1 VEEEDR
7 SCNARD
13 VARRRG
19 ELNMNWWQSK
29 KRDAD
34 LERELRSDLELEE
47 EEQRE
52 AGISDEEAHYAALR
66 AFGNP
71 ALIREQTSAVWSWN
85 WLESLARDL
94 RFSVRTLRR
103 TPGFAVIA
111 ILVMA
116 LGLGANVAMFTMV
129 RGVLLKPLPFQDPDR
144 LVMLYESGLH
154 EHDTAG
160 FNVASGGMYAEWK
173 NQNRSY
179 SSLALA
185 QGIRVGLSGS
195 GGQLPEKLNSALFS
209 WEMLRTLGV
218 QPALGRDF
226 TLADDRPGANGTV
239 LLSWGLWKRRFGAD
253 PGILNQ
259 TIFLDA
265 QPYTVI
271 GVMPKWFDFPDSSTQ
286 LWTPVYHDKPEATM
300 TSFSSH
306 MFSVVGRLKTG
317 VSASQGVADLS
328 VISERTHNAH
338 LNDPFIYRN
347 TRSRPLLEHIVGEIK
362 KPLYLLLEATC
373 CLLLIACLNVANLQV
388 ARAAT
393 RRKELAIR
401 TALGGSW
408 LRLIGERLM
417 ECLLLSASGGALGL
431 LLASAALHWLT
442 QTRDDM
448 SRVESIHM
456 DGVVAAF
463 TVGVVVICALFSGL
477 ITAFSTSDKRI
488 LGALR
493 EATRSV
499 GASARP
505 TLRKVLLTLEVG
517 LTVILLVGAGLLLKS
532 YERLRSADMGCL
544 TQDVITMHLGIPDA
558 RYATPAQ
565 RANFYDMLLDRV
577 RALPGVDAAGF
588 ATVVPGQGYQMDW
601 SFTIVEH
608 PPLPQGSGLYALS
621 RWADPK
627 YFGAMGIPILRGRT
641 FDAGKRLAAANEVVI
656 SQSFAGQFLPGEDP
670 LGRHIHVHG
679 KDFVIV
685 GIVGD
690 TRYAIGETSRPV
702 QYYPLD
708 AGVENF
714 GTLVIR
720 SSHNLEQFA
729 LPVQRIVSEMDSDL
743 PVSDVLTMNQLLGKS
758 TLDQSFNAALL
769 VAFAALSL
777 VLAAVGLFGVMSYIA
792 AQRTTEIGIRVALGA
807 KREQVMRKMLLD
819 GMRPAVFGLVVGLAA
834 SLEAGRLMRDLLY
847 EIKPLDPAVYVA
859 VAATLLAVAAF
870 ACIVP
875 AWRASRL
882 DPMQALRAE

>member
-1 VEEEDR
+1 MNWWR
-7 SCNARD
+7 I
-13 VARRRG
+13 
-19 ELNMNWWQSK
+19 NWWQSK

-47 EEQRE
+47 EEQLE
-52 AGISDEEAHYAALR
+52 AGVSKEEARYAALR

-71 ALIREQTSAVWSWN
+71 ILIREQTGAVWSWN

-94 RFSVRTLRR
+94 RHSLRTLRR
-103 TPGFAVIA
+103 TPGFTIIA

-116 LGLGANVAMFTMV
+116 LGIGANVALFTVV
-129 RGVLLKPLPFQDPDR
+129 RGVLLKPLPFDDPDR
-144 LVMLYESGLH
+144 LVMLYEAGL
-154 EHDTAG
+154 EKDGTPG
-160 FNVASGGMYAEWK
+160 FNVVAGGIYAEWK
-173 NQNRSY
+173 DQNRSY

-185 QGIRVGLSGS
+185 KDIRVGLSGS
-195 GGQLPEKLNSALFS
+195 GGQLPEKLNSSLFS
-209 WEMLRTLGV
+209 WDMLRTLSV

-226 TLADDRPGANGTV
+226 TEADDNPAASGTV
-239 LLSWGLWKRRFGAD
+239 LLGWGLWKRRFGGD
-253 PGILNQ
+253 PAILNQ
-259 TIFLDA
+259 TIHLDA

-271 GVMPKWFDFPDSSTQ
+271 GVMPAWFDFPDPSTQ
-286 LWTPVYHDKPEATM
+286 LWTPVYHDRPKDQM
-300 TSFSSH
+300 TTFSNH
-306 MFSVVGRLKTG
+306 QFRVVGRLKPG
-317 VSASQGVADLS
+317 VSPSQGVADLS
-328 VISERTHNAH
+328 VISQRVHNEH
-338 LNDPFIYRN
+338 LNDPFVFRGAK
-347 TRSRPLLEHIVGEIK
+347 SRALLEHIVGEIK
-362 KPLYLLLEATC
+362 KPLYMLLAATC
-373 CLLLIACLNVANLQV
+373 CLLLIACLNVGNLLV
-388 ARAAT
+388 ARAAA

-408 LRLIGERLM
+408 LRLVGERLM
-417 ECLLLSASGGALGL
+417 ECLLLSAAGGALGL
-431 LLASAALHWLT
+431 LLAFAALQWLMR
-442 QTRDDM
+442 TRQDM
-448 SRVESIHM
+448 SRIQAIHI

-463 TVGVVVICALFSGL
+463 TVGIVIICALFSGW
-477 ITAFSTSDKRI
+477 IAAFSSSDKRI
-488 LGALR
+488 LGALH

-499 GASARP
+499 GGGKARP
-505 TLRKVLLTLEVG
+505 TLRKVLLALEVG
-517 LTVILLVGAGLLLKS
+517 LTVILLIGAGLLLKS

-565 RANFYDMLLDRV
+565 RANFYDTLLDRV

-588 ATVVPGQGYQMDW
+588 VSAVPGQGYQMDW
-601 SFTIVEH
+601 TFTIVEH
-608 PPLPQGSGLYALS
+608 PPLPQGSGQFALS

-627 YFGAMGIPILRGRT
+627 YFHAMGIPLLRGRT
-641 FDAGKRLAAANEVVI
+641 FDSGKRLDAANEVVI
-656 SQSFAGQFLPGEDP
+656 SQSLASQYFPGEDP
-670 LGRHIHVHG
+670 LGRHLRVRG
-679 KDFVIV
+679 KDALIV

-690 TRYAIGETSRPV
+690 TRYEIGETPKPV

-708 AGVENF
+708 AGVETV

-720 SSHNLEQFA
+720 SSHNYDSNPDLGQFA
-729 LPVQRIVSEMDSDL
+729 VPVQRIVSEMDPDL
-743 PVSDVLTMNQLLGKS
+743 PVSDVLTMNQLLGQS
-758 TLDQSFNAALL
+758 TLDQSFNTALL

-847 EIKPLDPAVYVA
+847 EIKPLDVAVYAA
-859 VAATLLAVAAF
+859 VAALLLAVAAF